1 MKITPSKSGF
11 GTIFFYLMF
20 YPLRPESLI
29 IVQSLQMAL
38 WATAISIRAGHHHP
52 AKKGAIQRVKPS
64 LTFLEWPWGHRREG
78 ARTVCVYVCVNGC
91 FAPLIMPQRQL
102 GPEGIGGGW
111 GGGGLWLADVFIA
124 ILSDTESP
132 FTVIVYW
139 CPEGGDAWKHL
150 HVKQTMHEFM
160 AAKRDT
166 VWFRVYLHLSFICIW
181 HRRVKRCWRPN

>member
-38 WATAISIRAGHHHP
+38 WATAVSIRAGHHHP

-78 ARTVCVYVCVNGC
+78 ACTVCVYVCVNGC

-139 CPEGGDAWKHL
+139 CPEGG
-150 HVKQTMHEFM
+150 
-160 AAKRDT
+160 
-166 VWFRVYLHLSFICIW
+166 
-181 HRRVKRCWRPN
+181 WRMKTPAC